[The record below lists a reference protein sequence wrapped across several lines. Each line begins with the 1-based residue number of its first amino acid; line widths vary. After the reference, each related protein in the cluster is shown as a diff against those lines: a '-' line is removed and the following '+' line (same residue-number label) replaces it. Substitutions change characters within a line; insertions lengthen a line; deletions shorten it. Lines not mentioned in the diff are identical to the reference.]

1 MFAEKYICNHCVNN
15 DDIKTFILDS
25 GDEAECSYCGR
36 KATPVRT
43 RTVTFDEFIE
53 FFVEHIDNQY
63 GDPLDD
69 LVNQED
75 AKSFGIVE
83 LLQDYDID
91 LTDNQILFD
100 DVCEELNDKRW
111 CENPYYMCELSEAL
125 SYGWSEFVNVVK
137 HKSRYAFFRRKNAYY
152 YDPIPP
158 SQFLEE
164 LSKII
169 IRTELYTTIKKGN
182 FFRRT
187 RIHNKAEKLTKAS
200 ELGTPEIKYAKYS
213 NRMSPAG
220 IPMFY
225 GAFDIGTAIKE
236 TFDAEN
242 DFGRIATVAKFKLLK
257 DITLIDFS
265 KALTYPGF
273 FQDRGYSDQE
283 VAFINDFV
291 SDITKPIEK
300 DGYEHIEY
308 VPTQIVTEHFRYNHE
323 DENSGRISGLI
334 YPSSRNKG
342 KNSVVIFCENEHFCD
357 KNEAKA
363 NSLFELESSPR
374 RVNPKKYINNT

>member
-1 MFAEKYICNHCVNN
+1 MLEKHICNHCVND
-15 DDIKTFILDS
+15 DDIKNFILEN
-25 GDEAECSYCGR
+25 GDETECSYCGKR
-36 KATPVRT
+36 STPVRT
-43 RTVTFDEFIE
+43 RIVSFYEFIE
-53 FFVEHIDNQY
+53 FFVKHIDNQY
-63 GDPLDD
+63 GDPLED
-69 LVNQED
+69 LVDQED
-75 AKSFGIVE
+75 GKSFGIVE

-91 LTDNQILFD
+91 LTDNSLLFD
-100 DVCEELNDKRW
+100 DVCEELIDKRW
-111 CENPYYMCELSEAL
+111 CETPYYMPELSEAL
-125 SYGWSEFVNVVK
+125 SYGWSEFVEIVK
-137 HKSRYAFFRRKNAYY
+137 HKSRYTFFRINNEHLYY
-152 YDPIPP
+152 AIPP
-158 SQFLEE
+158 SQFLKE
-164 LSKII
+164 LSTVI

-187 RIHNKAEKLTKAS
+187 RIHDKAEKLTKAA
-200 ELGTPEIKYAKYS
+200 ELGAPEIKYARYS

-236 TFDAEN
+236 TFDEEN
-242 DFGRIATVAKFKLLK
+242 DFEKIATVAKFKLLK

-283 VAFINDFV
+283 VAFIDGFV
-291 SDITKPIEK
+291 SDITKPIKK

-323 DENSGRISGLI
+323 DENFGRISGLI

-363 NSLFELESSPR
+363 DSLFELESSPR
-374 RVNPKKYINNT
+374 RVNPKRYINNT